1 MYAHAFAKMR
11 DAPAVAVLT
20 RDLSDLRWGLDAA
33 GALYE
38 IWSVDHL
45 PQVSRTFGSW
55 TDASQHQSRRAE
67 RAASVP
73 LTSDFAEA
81 IFAVVRT
88 LGDATKSDLEQR
100 HAIGLAATGLGLP
113 HGNKRKELDALLSLP
128 QPSEIKQRLL
138 VCAAQAGEVI
148 PAPVLMDG
156 LRNLLEAARTQ
167 TWRLNQNRGE
177 LMVWID
183 LFPFSDDPA
192 RIHEAIALLP
202 EQHRQPYAL
211 HRLLETLPQSP
222 AVSALATL
230 ERLAT
235 DDPSFL
241 QDFAWMD
248 ALLKLDSEAA
258 ALAAL
263 DRLRGGAI
271 PIHHGFQL
279 SRALTGW
286 ARKYA
291 TVRSAMIARY
301 RTLPPGDARRVFE
314 MAMGDLTDEEVF
326 WALFDGHGD
335 APTLIGGLGRTIR
348 NLAIGHRPSDEWAG
362 AFEEFG
368 LPLTGL
374 RARLFA
380 MLQAQDERARLA
392 KTCLIAI
399 EEHRD
404 DRGRVD
410 AEPRHP
416 DIATG
421 RPWPPEAEE
430 P

>member
-1 MYAHAFAKMR
+1 
-11 DAPAVAVLT
+11 
-20 RDLSDLRWGLDAA
+20 
-33 GALYE
+33 
-38 IWSVDHL
+38 
-45 PQVSRTFGSW
+45 
-55 TDASQHQSRRAE
+55 
-67 RAASVP
+67 
-73 LTSDFAEA
+73 
-81 IFAVVRT
+81 
-88 LGDATKSDLEQR
+88 
-100 HAIGLAATGLGLP
+100 
-113 HGNKRKELDALLSLP
+113 
-128 QPSEIKQRLL
+128 
-138 VCAAQAGEVI
+138 
-148 PAPVLMDG
+148 MDG